1 MSLESLLARLESE
14 AGIIREAD
22 QTAIRSAEVE
32 GLVDAFET
40 CAGHL
45 ELGGLPRAEAEL
57 EVAKITTAYARNRGY
72 LWASL
77 RAALAGYPELLAQVP
92 DRPGPVDALPLGV
105 PKLAVLKNQRVVRQ
119 GAFSGVP
126 EVKA

>member
-1 MSLESLLARLESE
+1 MSLESLLARLERE
-14 AGIIREAD
+14 EAD
-22 QTAIRSAEVE
+22 AEQAAIAQEAEVE
-32 GLVDAFET
+32 GLVDVLDE
-40 CAGHL
+40 CAGH
-45 ELGGLPRAEAEL
+45 LGGLPRAEAEL
-57 EVAKITTAYARNRGY
+57 EAAKITTAYARNRGY